1 MIFHS
6 ASSHNAENLIQRG
19 QLTGKN
25 LHCFV
30 TRRNNNKKKIIAA
43 QLPNFFLSIGH
54 CRTKSNLF
62 TSSMN
67 LPPAICYKQFTH
79 LLTMTLYLKQKQQL
93 KLFFFALLFQFE
105 FQDLTILVVAPS
117 QTVII
122 KCSNRNTQFTC
133 FGSRA
138 AAR

>member
-6 ASSHNAENLIQRG
+6 ASSNNAENLIQRG

-30 TRRNNNKKKIIAA
+30 TRRNNNNKKNYSCTIFLIHWT
-43 QLPNFFLSIGH
+43 LPHKKQSVHI
-54 CRTKSNLF
+54 
-62 TSSMN
+62 SMN

-93 KLFFFALLFQFE
+93 NFFFALLFQFE

>member
-6 ASSHNAENLIQRG
+6 ASSNNAENLIQRA

-30 TRRNNNKKKIIAA
+30 TRRNNNNKKNYSCTIFLIHWT
-43 QLPNFFLSIGH
+43 LPHKKQSVHIFYE
-54 CRTKSNLF
+54 
-62 TSSMN
+62 
-67 LPPAICYKQFTH
+67 PPTCYMLQTVH
-79 LLTMTLYLKQKQQL
+79 PLTMTLYLKQKQQL
-93 KLFFFALLFQFE
+93 NFFFALLFQFE